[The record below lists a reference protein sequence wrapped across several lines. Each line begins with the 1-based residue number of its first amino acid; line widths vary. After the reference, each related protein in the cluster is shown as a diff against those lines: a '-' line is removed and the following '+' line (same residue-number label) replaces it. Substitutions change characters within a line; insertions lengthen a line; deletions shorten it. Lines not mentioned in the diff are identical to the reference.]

1 MSGRDGPAGWLAALA
16 DTLREQGPTATVTV
30 LIASIVAVLGAAV
43 RKAFTNEAV
52 LARVERELA
61 DERDRVGK
69 QRAEDRKADA
79 ERLARIEADIRAMR
93 DLMFEAFRRG
103 RTD

>member
-1 MSGRDGPAGWLAALA
+1 MSGRDDQSLLQAVGAAL
-16 DTLREQGPTATVTV
+16 REHGPTAAVTV

-61 DERDRVGK
+61 DERARVGK

-79 ERLARIEADIRAMR
+79 ERLGRIEADIAAIRS
-93 DLMFEAFRRG
+93 LMFQAFQARE
-103 RTD
+103 D